1 MKLLLQIVTVLS
13 LALSLLSCSP
23 NDDQNEAPDS
33 SQTHAN
39 SSILVG
45 AWSEQQVDEILSLTQ
60 TLHLA
65 PDVSQLSAS
74 EQQAVDKLIAV
85 GNIFNDLYELSR
97 HPQALELRTALEEAE
112 KNNAANSSH
121 LRKLHQLYYLMKGPI
136 TSTLNNDR
144 VPFLAADPELPGKNV
159 YPLDV
164 SKDEIET
171 FFQQF
176 PDRRAGL
183 LHLRSIVRRNT
194 ANNRLADSIALD
206 KYPTLD
212 RLHPG
217 FRDSLQQLSKNS
229 SITFYPTPYSIAYA
243 DRIMQAYGLLNDAAT
258 LLESTDSAFAQFLRL
273 RSRDLLTDDYD
284 GGDAAWVTSHFTGNL
299 NAQIGSYETYD
310 DSLYGVK
317 SFFSLSLLERDKER
331 SAELLKAIDGIQD
344 IEDELPYD
352 NHKRIRADIPVG
364 VYNIIADFGQARGAN
379 TATILPNEGHLS
391 RQYGR
396 TILIRGNIVTNAKS
410 FAVGKASFDAA
421 IDPSQHND
429 LLPEGN
435 LYRTLWH
442 EIGHYLGV
450 DRTTSGE
457 DLDAALQDTADLLEE
472 MKADLVSLFAAP
484 RLHARGL
491 HSDAQL
497 RAIYASGILRVLQKN
512 KPRRDQPYNT
522 MQLIQWNWF
531 LDKGLLQLDEAGKYL
546 HINYDSYP
554 TAVTSL
560 LREILALQAAGDR
573 NKAEAFVK
581 EWTQWDE
588 NWHGVIADAMKA
600 KETYRY
606 TMVTYAALE
615 SK

>member
-23 NDDQNEAPDS
+23 TDDQNEAPDS

-273 RSRDLLTDDYD
+273 RSRDLLADDYD

-331 SAELLKAIDGIQD
+331 SAELFKAIDGIQD

-588 NWHGVIADAMKA
+588 NLHGVIADAMKA